1 MDSDPGGPKTCGSG
15 GSGTLLVSIPDAEL
29 HILAVYKPVSEPVV
43 LLGPLGP
50 GGVGEG
56 RGEPVRLRLQD
67 LGLEGAAAHA
77 VGADQ
82 HQGLALEGGQL
93 YHLLVQTQFG
103 PKEQEHTS
111 SFFDKIYT
119 QKYK

>member
-1 MDSDPGGPKTCGSG
+1 MWIRWIR
-15 GSGTLLVSIPDAEL
+15 GTLLVSIPDAEL
-29 HILAVYKPVSEPVV
+29 HILAVHKPVSEPVV

-56 RGEPVRLRLQD
+56 GGEPVRLRLQD

-77 VGADQ
+77 VRADE

-93 YHLLVQTQFG
+93 HHLLVETQFG
-103 PKEQEHTS
+103 PTEQEHS
-111 SFFDKIYT
+111 RSFC
-119 QKYK
+119 YKMYGTYPTKP

>member
-1 MDSDPGGPKTCGSG
+1 MWIRIRNTASK
-15 GSGTLLVSIPDAEL
+15 VSIPDAEF
-29 HILAVYKPVSEPVV
+29 HILAVHKPVSEPVV

-56 RGEPVRLRLQD
+56 GGEPVWLRLQD

-77 VGADQ
+77 VGANE

-93 YHLLVQTQFG
+93 HHLLVETQFG
-103 PKEQEHTS
+103 PTEQEHS
-111 SFFDKIYT
+111 RSFSDKIYT
-119 QKYK
+119 E